1 MANENLIRQFD
12 LYEES
17 SDIDSER
24 QRDVYW
30 ANVRVGKVVVDQIS
44 ALGSVG
50 DDGVGGHID
59 DGGVLRAVLAR
70 SDGTGT
76 RGGGVGALK
85 LSLRGLPVLESL
97 VLPIAIASVVG
108 SGVRDELLLGEGE
121 EVTSEDLV
129 SALKSN
135 RVLRFI

>member
-1 MANENLIRQFD
+1 M
-12 LYEES
+12 
-17 SDIDSER
+17 
-24 QRDVYW
+24 YW
-30 ANVRVGKVVVDQIS
+30 TNVRVEKLVLDQIS
-44 ALGSVG
+44 ALGSVA
-50 DDGVGGHID
+50 DDGVSGHID
-59 DGGVLRAVLAR
+59 DGGVLRVVLAR
-70 SDGTGT
+70 SDGT
-76 RGGGVGALK
+76 RGVGVGVLK
-85 LSLRGLPVLESL
+85 LSLRSFPVLESL